1 MTPKRARRLLRLM
14 SFNIQAGAYTGSYR
28 EYVTR
33 SWQTVLPHKGKLR
46 NLAAIAALVADCDIV
61 GLQEADSVS
70 VRSGFRNQV
79 EFLAETAGLPYW
91 THQRNR
97 GLGVAEPGNGLLS
110 RFEPSS
116 VLAHRLPGAIPG
128 RGALEVR
135 YGEDAEDLRVIIV
148 HMALTATGQ
157 YKQAAYLAD
166 LVLPCRNAIVMGD
179 FNCSSDSDALK
190 PLLAGR
196 HLRAVSSTATFPSW
210 RPSRNI
216 DLVLTTK
223 TIKIKQVDVL
233 PVAVSD
239 HLPVR
244 VDVELPR
251 ACADRLAAGVDASA
265 SANE

>member
-1 MTPKRARRLLRLM
+1 M
-14 SFNIQAGAYTGSYR
+14 SFNIQAGAYTGSYS

-33 SWQTVLPHKGKLR
+33 SWQNVLPHKGKLR
-46 NLAAIAALVADCDIV
+46 NLAAIAALVEDCDIV

-79 EFLAETAGLPYW
+79 EFLAETAGLPFW

-135 YGEDAEDLRVIIV
+135 FGDEPDDLRVVIV

-157 YKQAAYLAD
+157 LKQAAYLAD

-179 FNCSSDSDALK
+179 FNCAPDSDALK
-190 PLLAGR
+190 PLFAGR
-196 HLRAVSSTATFPSW
+196 HLRSVSSAPTFPSW
-210 RPSRNI
+210 SPSRNI
-216 DLVLTTK
+216 DLVLMTK
-223 TIKIKQVDVL
+223 TIKVKQIDVL

-239 HLPVR
+239 HIPVR

-251 ACADRLAAGVDASA
+251 ACADRLAAGADLPASM
-265 SANE
+265 SAGE